1 MAIGRPDYWL
11 RISPERALPGAGQE
25 FISEYGIET
34 VLLEDVKEL
43 NSYLVPTGYTFFI
56 TGVDVSCNLPGSKFA
71 NIFSLGAPVDTFT
84 FYFDMQFNITRD
96 WIAKFTSGQTVRLLV
111 QNYESYDI
119 IVTSTISGYLE
130 EGFY

>member
-11 RISPERALPGAGQE
+11 RISPERALPGSGQE
-25 FISEYGIET
+25 FVSNYGRET
-34 VLLEDVKEL
+34 VAAEGIGEL
-43 NSYLVPTGYTFFI
+43 NVYTVPTGYTFFI

-71 NIFSLGAPVDTFT
+71 NIFSLGPPAFTFT

-96 WIAKFTSGQTVRLLV
+96 WIAKFTSGQTVRVLV
-111 QNYESYDI
+111 ENYESYDI